1 MDQYSR
7 VRTTL
12 TIGTLFLM
20 VISACSV
27 SRNSYAV
34 QSPNNKVK
42 TSEKVVNVAPA
53 TMAKDAIRLQG
64 ILMSAIGKKNGWYQ
78 YQFQVTKTL
87 KYGATFASIEPAIEE
102 VVVLNASK
110 RLNSKQGDELVVDVT
125 TPRERQVGK
134 LMIFKI
140 SE

>member
-12 TIGTLFLM
+12 TTGTLFLM

-34 QSPNNKVK
+34 QSPNNKVD
-42 TSEKVVNVAPA
+42 SSQKVINVAPA
-53 TMAKDAIRLQG
+53 TMVKDAIRLQG
-64 ILMSAIGKKNGWYQ
+64 LIMSVKGKKDGWYQ
-78 YQFQVTKTL
+78 YQFQVNKTL
-87 KYGATFASIEPAIEE
+87 KYGATFASIEPQQEE
-102 VVVLNASK
+102 VVVLNTSK
-110 RLNSKQGDELVVDVT
+110 KLDSKPGDEIIVDVT
-125 TPRERQVGK
+125 TPRERHVGK
-134 LMIFKI
+134 LMIFKV